1 MLILRHEKF
10 KPMKLA
16 TLTISFLLTFCFLH
30 NQSLAQ
36 TDDTIYS
43 LADEQPVYPGGM
55 SAFFKYVQTNL
66 EYPESAKSKGIE
78 GRVFVEYVVEK
89 DGSISSAKILK
100 SLDGDCD
107 KEAIRLVTNSSKWAP
122 GKIDGKVVRVKMAL
136 PLNFKL
142 PK

>member
-10 KPMKLA
+10 KTMKLT
-16 TLTISFLLTFCFLH
+16 TLTISLFLAFNFIQ

-43 LADEQPVYPGGM
+43 LADEQPNYPGGM
-55 SAFFKYVQTNL
+55 AGFFKYIQTNL
-66 EYPESAKSKGIE
+66 QYPEAAKAKGIE
-78 GRVFVEYVVEK
+78 GRIFVEYVIEK
-89 DGSISSAKILK
+89 DGSISGAKILK
-100 SLDGDCD
+100 GLNAECD
-107 KEAIRLVTNSSKWAP
+107 KEAIRLVMNAEKWVP

-142 PK
+142 PN